1 VNNRIPVLI
10 WAYHVDLWP
19 EILSLLLP
27 VKDLI
32 DVRVGLYEH
41 NTDNFI
47 VEDSIKIFDKYH
59 ISYHPNCG
67 GDVLPFLLQLDSLDF
82 NKSDV
87 FLKIHTKKS
96 LFGRK
101 IEWRKILYYNLIGTR
116 SIFLKNINKM
126 TSIQTGALTCG
137 NLIMKNL
144 ENTNSE
150 IIEKISEDILQI
162 PYSHI
167 KNKKFCGGNMFFGQT
182 STFKSFFNTDSI
194 PKLEKQ
200 LRKET
205 GKISDVKQGTYA
217 HSLERL
223 FGYIVGYNGQ
233 KILRT
238 IVPTKRILNSLAP
251 QNRLHI
257 ITMYDGSSCYLEED
271 INVVGNVILNSKEK
285 LKVEWYHLDN
295 PVTRTYKYISDNT
308 LINAEAN
315 ANK

>member
-1 VNNRIPVLI
+1 MNNRIPVLI

-126 TSIQTGALTCG
+126 TIS
-137 NLIMKNL
+137 
-144 ENTNSE
+144 
-150 IIEKISEDILQI
+150 EKITKAEDEQSKLLYELRQTDIALSQKGI
-162 PYSHI
+162 AYYE
-167 KNKKFCGGNMFFGQT
+167 KK
-182 STFKSFFNTDSI
+182 KEY
-194 PKLEKQ
+194 EKE
-200 LRKET
+200 L
-205 GKISDVKQGTYA
+205 Y
-217 HSLERL
+217 
-223 FGYIVGYNGQ
+223 
-233 KILRT
+233 
-238 IVPTKRILNSLAP
+238 ILNYYF
-251 QNRLHI
+251 N
-257 ITMYDGSSCYLEED
+257 
-271 INVVGNVILNSKEK
+271 NF
-285 LKVEWYHLDN
+285 LKVSNNIIVN
-295 PVTRTYKYISDNT
+295 PWDHMNMVMTVQ
-308 LINAEAN
+308 INIILA
-315 ANK
+315 KLFFK